1 MSFLIQAATVLL
13 EGFISFFSPC
23 IIPLLPL
30 YMGYLAGNAKEK
42 DKQGKIIYRRKIVFL
57 YTLCFILGISMSFF
71 ILGLSFTALGTF
83 LKNYKTTIAIIGAII
98 IIILGLF
105 QLKIIKF
112 KFLQK
117 EKKLN
122 IALNP
127 NKMNPIVAF
136 GMGFIFSFAWTP
148 CVGPALSSVLIMA
161 SSAESMLLGN
171 LLVLIYA
178 VGFIIPFLILGLTT
192 GEALNF
198 LKKKQHVLENVVRVG
213 GILLILVGTY
223 ILVTNIDFKQA
234 SKIEENCGINEET
247 GLASCKNN
255 NLNTSNNNARYKVE
269 KFTLKDQNNKK
280 HDWEEYKDKVV
291 ILHFWSTDCIACKNE
306 LKELKK
312 LYEHYNKN
320 KEDVILL
327 SVISPKLEHKTVKQ
341 VKKFIESKDIN
352 YPVLLDNSGEF
363 FSKFE
368 IVSYPNT
375 FIVKNSIIKLTIPG
389 ASTFEKLI
397 DSVEKVKAAK

>member
-1 MSFLIQAATVLL
+1 MSFLIQATTVLL

-83 LKNYKTTIAIIGAII
+83 LKDYKATIAIIGAII

-223 ILVTNIDFKQA
+223 ILVTNIDFKKA
-234 SKIEENCGINEET
+234 STIEENCGINEET

-255 NLNTSNNNARYKVE
+255 LNTSNNKARYKVE

-280 HDWEEYKDKVV
+280 HDWDEYKDKVV

-341 VKKFIESKDIN
+341 VKKFIESKDIS

-397 DSVEKVKAAK
+397 DSVEKVKDSK

>member
-83 LKNYKTTIAIIGAII
+83 LKDYKATIAIIGAII

-223 ILVTNIDFKQA
+223 ILVTNIDFKKA

-255 NLNTSNNNARYKVE
+255 NLNTSNNKARYKVE

-280 HDWEEYKDKVV
+280 HDWDEYKDKVV

-341 VKKFIESKDIN
+341 VKKFIESKDIS

-397 DSVEKVKAAK
+397 DSVEKVKNSK

>member
-23 IIPLLPL
+23 VIPLLPL

-42 DKQGKIIYRRKIVFL
+42 DKNGKIIYRRKVVFL
-57 YTLCFILGISMSFF
+57 YTLCFVLGISMSFF

-83 LKNYKTTIAIIGAII
+83 LKDYKTTIAIIGAII

-171 LLVLIYA
+171 LLVFIYA
-178 VGFIIPFLILGLTT
+178 IGFIIPFLILGLAT

-198 LKKKQHVLENVVRVG
+198 LKKKQHILEKVVKIG
-213 GILLILVGTY
+213 GVLLILVGTY
-223 ILVTNIDFKQA
+223 ILVTNINFKQA

-255 NLNTSNNNARYKVE
+255 NLNTSNNKARYKVE
-269 KFTLKDQNNKK
+269 KFILKDQNNKK
-280 HDWEEYKDKVV
+280 HDWNEYKDKVV
-291 ILHFWSTDCIACKNE
+291 ILHFWSTDCVACKKE

-327 SVISPKLEHKTVKQ
+327 SVISPKLEHKSAKQ
-341 VKKFIESKDIN
+341 VKKFIESKNIS
-352 YPVLLDNSGEF
+352 YPVLLDNTGEF

-375 FIVKNSIIKLTIPG
+375 FIIKDSIIKLTIPG

-397 DSVEKVKAAK
+397 DSVEKVKTRK